1 MNSKY
6 VNMITVPQAIK
17 ILSDQGIMPKTK
29 SLMIA
34 DCLHLVSAAPI
45 IAPVDVPGFDNSA
58 MDGYVFCFEDYKSN
72 QPLVIRNEIQA
83 GTHSLHPLQK
93 GEATRIFTGAPIP
106 PNGDTVVPQELVS
119 ISNGEMHIQK
129 EIAKYANIR
138 PRGTQTSKGSLVL
151 EKNTFLTAEYLGF
164 LATLGISEILVYA
177 PPRVGIINTGKE
189 LVAAGQPLQPFQI
202 YESNGTFLSLA
213 LKSMGITPLFCS
225 WIDDEHDVLKA
236 LVQQR
241 LPDVDILLFTGGI
254 SVGDYDFVKPVL
266 EELGALQHFFKVKQK
281 PGKPLYF
288 GKLENKAIF
297 ALPGN
302 PSAVVACFHAYLK
315 PYLWA
320 AMGKPDVDKNLSGIL
335 INSYKKNSG
344 LTHFV
349 KARVE
354 HNMVEILPNQ
364 LSYQMDA
371 YSKANAFA
379 VLPEDQ
385 EQFFSGEKVE
395 LIYFNQP

>member
-138 PRGTQTSKGSLVL
+138 PRGGIMIRLSQQIA
-151 EKNTFLTAEYLGF
+151 FLMEGYYTIPVTNLDN
-164 LATLGISEILVYA
+164 S
-177 PPRVGIINTGKE
+177 RV
-189 LVAAGQPLQPFQI
+189 
-202 YESNGTFLSLA
+202 
-213 LKSMGITPLFCS
+213 
-225 WIDDEHDVLKA
+225 D
-236 LVQQR
+236 R
-241 LPDVDILLFTGGI
+241 
-254 SVGDYDFVKPVL
+254 
-266 EELGALQHFFKVKQK
+266 
-281 PGKPLYF
+281 
-288 GKLENKAIF
+288 
-297 ALPGN
+297 
-302 PSAVVACFHAYLK
+302 
-315 PYLWA
+315 
-320 AMGKPDVDKNLSGIL
+320 LSG
-335 INSYKKNSG
+335 
-344 LTHFV
+344 
-349 KARVE
+349 
-354 HNMVEILPNQ
+354 
-364 LSYQMDA
+364 
-371 YSKANAFA
+371 
-379 VLPEDQ
+379 
-385 EQFFSGEKVE
+385 FSG
-395 LIYFNQP
+395 FQFSF